1 MTAIRRLAL
10 AALVVEVLG
19 QRIATADE
27 PVPRQ
32 PLFRVADLN
41 VGESQDVE
49 LSNGKRATIKLLG
62 VEETR
67 DKLRSALRLARV
79 TVEVNGVVARIESGN
94 YRLPMTV
101 GDVQIDCP
109 ATQGLYR
116 RHDPFED
123 SWGLDK
129 QARLRLWPRG
139 SPWMEPGTFGYPIK
153 QRWFGNA
160 TQAGNEPSFVMGEDA
175 PTSRTIYYHAG
186 NDIGG
191 VEGRDQVVSASDG
204 LVISARGKTLAEY
217 PNLPFYQQSS
227 PATVYV
233 VDAHGWIYRY
243 THLKSVDP
251 AVRLGGR
258 IKIGQPV
265 GRVGKEEGA
274 GYYAHLHFDI
284 KSRKPSGKWGVEDA
298 YAFCGRPIGGAQAGR
313 RRRGEAPPRDMGRR
327 IRDPRRFAFVES
339 PRARSVGTSGD
350 SATARRRADRRSNA
364 STTARDVTVRSS
376 RWPTGKGASI
386 TILPSSTSSSGNAAT
401 RSPPGFTRPIIP
413 A

>member
-10 AALVVEVLG
+10 AALVVEALG

-27 PVPRQ
+27 PVPRP

-41 VGESQDVE
+41 IGESQDVE

-67 DKLRSALRLARV
+67 DKVRSALRLARV

-109 ATQGLYR
+109 ATQGLYWS
-116 RHDPFED
+116 HDPFED

-129 QARLRLWPRG
+129 QVRLRLWPKG

-191 VEGRDQVVSASDG
+191 VEGRDEVVSASDG

-298 YAFCGRPIGGAQAGR
+298 YAFLWEAYRREHKPAG

-327 IRDPRRFAFVES
+327 IRDPRRFAFVE
-339 PRARSVGTSGD
+339 RLGRDQSVRV
-350 SATARRRADRRSNA
+350 ALRRRHVGGRTEGR
-364 STTARDVTVRSS
+364 TQVRP
-376 RWPTGKGASI
+376 RGA
-386 TILPSSTSSSGNAAT
+386 LQ
-401 RSPPGFTRPIIP
+401 
-413 A
+413 